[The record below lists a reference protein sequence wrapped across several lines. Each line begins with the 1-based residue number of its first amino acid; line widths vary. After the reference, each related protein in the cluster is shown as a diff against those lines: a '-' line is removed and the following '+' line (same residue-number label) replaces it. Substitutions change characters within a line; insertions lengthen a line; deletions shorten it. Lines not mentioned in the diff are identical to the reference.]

1 MQTVS
6 VGYFRFMKDELLLKE
21 ECFNIIGLCMK
32 IHRTLGK
39 GFKEAV
45 YKDALEVE
53 LQKAK
58 ILYEREKKFKIGYE
72 DAILR
77 HTFDAD
83 FLVYKSIILEIKSA
97 SVIHADAFRQ
107 TLNYLRSSHI
117 QLALL
122 INFGTDKL
130 LFQRII
136 CTT

>member
-1 MQTVS
+1 MEEELL
-6 VGYFRFMKDELLLKE
+6 FKDE
-21 ECFNIIGLCMK
+21 CYIIVGLCMK
-32 IHRTLGK
+32 IHRTFGK

-45 YKDALEVE
+45 YKDALEIE

-58 ILYEREKKFKIGYE
+58 IPYEREKKFKIAYE
-72 DAILR
+72 DVILR
-77 HTFDAD
+77 HAFDAD

-97 SVIHADAFRQ
+97 SIIHADAFRQ
-107 TLNYLRSSHI
+107 TLNYLKSSHI

-136 CTT
+136 CTS

>member
-1 MQTVS
+1 M
-6 VGYFRFMKDELLLKE
+6 VGELIFRD
-21 ECFNIIGLCMK
+21 ECFIIVGLCMK
-32 IHRTLGK
+32 LHNTLGK

-45 YKDALEVE
+45 YKDALEIE

-58 ILYEREKKFKIGYE
+58 IPYEREKKFKIGY
-72 DAILR
+72 DDHILR

-97 SVIHADAFRQ
+97 SMIHVDAFRQ
-107 TLNYLRSSHI
+107 TLNYLKSSRI
-117 QLALL
+117 QLAVL

-136 CTT
+136 CT